1 MTSLSGEICQ
11 SQRATSIFWVI
22 ANEWHNFCK
31 KKIILDLFLFRPG
44 VLWFFACPGSKG
56 SKSQLEKRVFPA

>member
-1 MTSLSGEICQ
+1 MRYARVRGPPLFFGSLLMSGI
-11 SQRATSIFWVI
+11 IFV
-22 ANEWHNFCK
+22 K
-31 KKIILDLFLFRPG
+31 KNIILDLFLFRPG